1 VTSDLSIRAFED
13 FPAAFKGPVL
23 RPGDEGFA
31 ESRAIWNMRNAD
43 HTPGLIVQA
52 LDPQDVVV
60 TVDYARQKGVTIA
73 VRSGG
78 HGVDAHAMPHNALVI
93 DTTKMKGILVDKAT
107 GRATVEAGVLLG
119 EMDAAT
125 QPYGLT
131 VPAGV
136 VSDTGVAGLAL
147 GGGIG
152 HLSRRYGATVDS
164 LLSIE
169 VVTMDGAV
177 RTVSADSE
185 PDLFWGMRGAGHNLA
200 IATSFTFQAYKVGPQ
215 VVSGILVYSREDAVR
230 LSAGIDEAMRRTP
243 RDLSIT
249 SVFAQAPPMPGLP
262 PELIGTPLLLA
273 VVVYTGPVEGYDAAM
288 SEINALATPMANMV
302 APTTWCETNSLLD
315 LFQPSG
321 RRYHSGGAYLPAMS
335 GEVARLV
342 LDRVGAAPVM
352 TGPATGCLI
361 GFPMLGGALQEGD
374 ENSCVFSRVG
384 AAFVCETVAMWD
396 DEATDEEYMSWVD
409 DSVQALAPY
418 LTGTGYINL
427 TADRGPDWLRTV
439 YGSPE
444 KWERLVQLKRKW
456 DPAAILAHNKNVL
469 RAARTPSA

>member
-1 VTSDLSIRAFED
+1 MTDLTIRAFED

-31 ESRAIWNMRNAD
+31 ESRAIWNMRNAG
-43 HTPGLIVQA
+43 HTPALIVQA
-52 LDPQDVVV
+52 LDPQDVVAAV
-60 TVDYARQKGVTIA
+60 NYAREKGVPIA

-78 HGVDAHAMPHNALVI
+78 HGVDAHAMPPDGLVI
-93 DTTKMKGILVDKAT
+93 DTTKMKRVFVDEAT
-107 GRATVEAGVLLG
+107 GRATLEAGVLLG

-125 QPYGLT
+125 QAHGLA

-152 HLSRRYGATVDS
+152 HLSRRFGATVDS

-200 IATSFTFQAYKVGPQ
+200 IATSFTFQGHKVGPQ
-215 VVSGILVYSREDAVR
+215 VVSGIIVYSPEEAVK
-230 LSAGIDEAMRRTP
+230 LCEGLDEAMRRTS
-243 RDLSIT
+243 REVSIS
-249 SVFAQAPPMPGLP
+249 SVFAQAPPIPGLP

-273 VVVYTGPVEGYDAAM
+273 VVVYTGPVEDYEAAM
-288 SEINALATPMANMV
+288 GEINALATPMANMV
-302 APTTWCETNSLLD
+302 APKTWCETNSLLD
-315 LFQPSG
+315 AFQPSG
-321 RRYHSGGAYLPAMS
+321 RRYHSGGGYLPAMS
-335 GEVARLV
+335 AEVAQLV
-342 LDRVGAAPVM
+342 IDQVAAAPVPA
-352 TGPATGCLI
+352 GPATGCLI
-361 GFPMLGGALQEGD
+361 NFPILGGALQEGD
-374 ENSCVFSRVG
+374 EDSCAFSRAG
-384 AAFVCETVAMWD
+384 AAYVCEIVSMWD
-396 DEATDEEYMSWVD
+396 SEKADDEYAGWVD
-409 DSVQALAPY
+409 DSVRALAPQ

-444 KWERLVQLKRKW
+444 KWARLVQLKRKW
-456 DPAAILAHNKNVL
+456 DPDNLLAHNKNVL
-469 RAARTPSA
+469 NAV